1 MKNAKVDLSP
11 KSKEFLVRTL
21 SALVIV
27 PPAFFVLFAGK
38 LIFFIALTT
47 IIVLIFF
54 EINKICSDWS
64 FGIDSMMFI
73 SFLEFA
79 MLCGIMGYLFLGYV
93 FLILGS
99 FLVYYTVELRV
110 KNEKL
115 EFLPKHINRSFW
127 FFVFILYIGA
137 GLSSFAYI
145 KHLGNSLLFWVIGG
159 TIISDVFAYIVGS
172 LIGGKKLMPKVSPGK
187 TISGLIGATIAC
199 IVFTFSYSFFLK
211 HYTVSLF
218 IMSVLFAPVAHAGD
232 LLQSA
237 FKRFAGVKDMGK
249 LIPGHGGI
257 LDRIDALLLV
267 SIVVAFFSMLLQA
280 NIIK

>member
-1 MKNAKVDLSP
+1 MKSAKTDLSP

-21 SALVIV
+21 SALVIA

-38 LIFFIALTT
+38 FIFFLALTAV
-47 IIVLIFF
+47 IVLIFF
-54 EINKICSDWS
+54 ELNKVCSDWS
-64 FGIDSMMFI
+64 FGIDSMIFI

-79 MLCGIMGYLFLGYV
+79 MLCSLMGYFFLGYG
-93 FLILGS
+93 FLILGA
-99 FLVYYTVELRV
+99 FFVYYSVELRV
-110 KNEKL
+110 KNESL
-115 EFLPKHINRSFW
+115 EFLPKHVNRAFW
-127 FFVFILYIGA
+127 FFILILYIGA
-137 GLSSFAYI
+137 GISSFAYI
-145 KHLGNSLLFWVIGG
+145 KHMGNSLLLWVILG

-199 IVFTFSYSFFLK
+199 IVFSFSYSFFLK
-211 HYTVSLF
+211 NYTISLF
-218 IMSVLFAPVAHAGD
+218 IMSALLAPIAHAGD

-237 FKRFAGVKDMGK
+237 FKRFVGIKDMGN

-280 NIIK
+280 NVIR

>member
-1 MKNAKVDLSP
+1 MKNITNELSP

-21 SALVIV
+21 SALVIA

-38 LIFFIALTT
+38 FIFFLALTAT
-47 IIVLIFF
+47 IVLIFF
-54 EINKICSDWS
+54 EINKVCSDWS
-64 FGIDSMMFI
+64 FGIDSMIFI
-73 SFLEFA
+73 SFLEFG
-79 MLCGIMGYLFLGYV
+79 MLCGLMGYLFLGYI

-99 FLVYYTVELRV
+99 FLVYYSVEMRV

-115 EFLPKHINRSFW
+115 EFLPKHVNRSLW
-127 FFVFILYIGA
+127 FFILVLYIGA

-145 KHLGNSLLFWVIGG
+145 KSIGNSLLLWVILG

-172 LIGGKKLMPKVSPGK
+172 LVGGKKLMPKVSPGK
-187 TISGLIGATIAC
+187 TISGLVGATLAC
-199 IVFTFSYSFFLK
+199 IVFSFSYSFFLK
-211 HYTVSLF
+211 NYTVGLF
-218 IMSVLFAPVAHAGD
+218 IMSALLAPIAHVGD

-237 FKRFAGVKDMGK
+237 FKRFLGIKDMGN

-267 SIVVAFFSMLLQA
+267 SIVIAFFSMLLQA
-280 NIIK
+280 NLIK